1 MAKKTVS
8 AAVIAKLK
16 YKALREIEVARL
28 HKQKKVKFWQ
38 MNEDMYYMKKVQR
51 DETRANVDTGL
62 MQGYIHT
69 FLSKIDAPLTFK
81 FKKRKQSDLKA
92 VNKINSLKEQDS
104 NDNDWVMK
112 DLAGKKQVAL
122 YGRAIYAYYANSVDG
137 VYEPN
142 LEKYVIIT
150 PLLDK

>member
-8 AAVIAKLK
+8 TAVIAKLK

-81 FKKRKQSDLKA
+81 FKNSKQ
-92 VNKINSLKEQDS
+92 
-104 NDNDWVMK
+104 
-112 DLAGKKQVAL
+112 
-122 YGRAIYAYYANSVDG
+122 
-137 VYEPN
+137 
-142 LEKYVIIT
+142 T
-150 PLLDK
+150 